1 MSIARPDPAVQI
13 PDESSAVV
21 EPPDEVPSLRP
32 AELDDLGT
40 VFAMRNLLE
49 IVRWTE
55 SGREVTMDEH
65 RTWFTSRMALDD
77 NRLFIVEVEGTPAG
91 AIDLARRGDEVIIS
105 IYLLSPLRGRGHG
118 RRLIREACA
127 TARHSWGPLAVV
139 ARILSDN
146 EPSRHAFGAV
156 GFVETGSEGR
166 VIVMKLPPHAPLHV
180 DAETWR

>member
-1 MSIARPDPAVQI
+1 MSITRPDPAVQL

-21 EPPDEVPSLRP
+21 DPPDETPRLRP
-32 AELDDLGT
+32 AEPDDVGS

-55 SGREVTMDEH
+55 SGREVTMEEH
-65 RTWFTSRMALDD
+65 RSWFATRMSLAE

-91 AIDLARRGDEVIIS
+91 ALDLARRGDEVVIS
-105 IYLLSPLRGRGHG
+105 IYLLSPLHGRGHG

-127 TARHSWGPLAVV
+127 MARRAWGAVTVV

-146 EPSRHAFGAV
+146 LPSLHAFGAA
-156 GFVETGSEGR
+156 GFIETSSEGR
-166 VIVMKLPPHAPLHV
+166 VIVMKQPPTAI
-180 DAETWR
+180 ASSKGRR

>member
-1 MSIARPDPAVQI
+1 MRVTEMSRLGRTNDDQEGADRASRDDDEI
-13 PDESSAVV
+13 PR
-21 EPPDEVPSLRP
+21 LRP
-32 AELDDLGT
+32 AGA

-65 RTWFTSRMALDD
+65 RAWYAARLKEVEA
-77 NRLFIVEVEGTPAG
+77 RLFLIEVEGTPAG
-91 AIDLARRGDEVIIS
+91 SLDLARVGDEVVIS

-118 RRLIREACA
+118 RRLIREACEI
-127 TARHSWGPLAVV
+127 ARRCWGPLAVV

-146 EPSRHAFGAV
+146 TASLLAFGAA

-166 VIVMKLPPHAPLHV
+166 VIVMRRSASALPKTRA
-180 DAETWR
+180 AQ